1 MSGRLIVSSVSF
13 QNISNNEINNNFF
26 YVYRSA
32 HDKPNFYSLN
42 LLLCCQAL
50 IVDQLSMRMLSSCCK
65 MTDIMTEGITSKRWP
80 QRLFYQWICFLGS
93 VMECARLFL
102 QSWRTSTRDESLCP
116 AWSPF
121 TWLHPLKRCACSL
134 VVLHGVF
141 AEAVLQPQRRRKT
154 PACVQT
160 HCGWL
165 LN

>member
-1 MSGRLIVSSVSF
+1 MFTDQHFLVTKVFSGTLVPSDVHDNPYLYNLRLVF
-13 QNISNNEINNNFF
+13 
-26 YVYRSA
+26 
-32 HDKPNFYSLN
+32 
-42 LLLCCQAL
+42 CCQAL

-65 MTDIMTEGITSKRWP
+65 MTDIMTEGITSKRWTQLLFP
-80 QRLFYQWICFLGS
+80 HSSFFFGCVRLWSVHVCFW
-93 VMECARLFL
+93 FL
-102 QSWRTSTRDESLCP
+102 QLWRTSTRDESLCL

-121 TWLHPLKRCACSL
+121 TWLHPLKRCAGSL

-141 AEAVLQPQRRRKT
+141 AEAVLQPHGRHKT